1 MRKLKMSELDRMSV
15 DEFKSAEKTPIIVI
29 LDNVR
34 SLNNVGAL
42 FRTCDAFRIKKVIL
56 CGITATP
63 PHKEIQKTAL
73 GSTLSVDW
81 EYFEST
87 QDVVKDLKS
96 NGIKIIAVEQT
107 ENATSLEKFKPE
119 SNTVYAVIFGHEVN
133 GIAQQVLDIC
143 DHWIEIPQYGTKH
156 SLNISVSA
164 GIVIWDLFKSLR
176 LNQ

>member
-1 MRKLKMSELDRMSV
+1 MSELDRMSV

-42 FRTCDAFRIKKVIL
+42 FRTCDAFLIQKVYL

-63 PHKEIQKTAL
+63 PNKEIQKTAL

-81 EYFEST
+81 EYVENTIEIVQNLQS
-87 QDVVKDLKS
+87 L
-96 NGIKIIAVEQT
+96 GMKIIGVEQT
-107 ENATSLEKFKPE
+107 ENAMSLEQFEPDTE
-119 SNTVYAVIFGHEVN
+119 RTYALIFGHEVN
-133 GIAQQVLDIC
+133 GIDQAVLDLC
-143 DHWIEIPQYGTKH
+143 DHWVEIPQYGTKH

-164 GIVIWDLFKSLR
+164 GIVIWDLFRKIR
-176 LNQ
+176 LNR